1 VTGKVEIELEIHAGP
16 LLTSH
21 ECSEDGAAADG
32 TISYHAGEVD
42 LTSQESKS
50 AVIRTARDLWLK
62 GWAERN
68 AGNLS
73 VRLLAEELD
82 DDARF
87 RDPWRPLGTAIPDL
101 AGEHF
106 LFTDTGSYMRLVELD
121 PQRLTSVIEL
131 DTDGERFRVMG
142 EDAEHRPTSELVPHL
157 CVHAARK
164 RASGN
169 VDRAVIHTHPPNLIA
184 LTYSMALDTPSLSR
198 LLWQMHTECIVVFP
212 KGCGFVDW
220 RLPGSE
226 ELARATER
234 VMERR
239 SLALWQYHGIV
250 ATGPDLDVAFG
261 LIETAEKAA
270 EIYLKAASV
279 GPVERRLSDEQL
291 HALASRFG
299 VEPDEE
305 ILAAEDAE

>member
-1 VTGKVEIELEIHAGP
+1 MG
-16 LLTSH
+16 
-21 ECSEDGAAADG
+21 
-32 TISYHAGEVD
+32 D
-42 LTSQESKS
+42 LKT

-73 VRLLAEELD
+73 VRLMPGVLEA
-82 DDARF
+82 DASRG
-87 RDPWRPLGTAIPDL
+87 DSWRPLDTAIPDL

-121 PQRLTSVIEL
+121 PQSLTSVIEL
-131 DTDGERFRVMG
+131 NDTGERFRVVEG
-142 EDAEHRPTSELVPHL
+142 DPEGGPTSELTPHL
-157 CVHAARK
+157 CVHAAR
-164 RASGN
+164 RRVSGDS
-169 VDRAVIHTHPPNLIA
+169 DRAVIHTHPPNLIA
-184 LTYSMALDTPSLSR
+184 LTYSMALDTPSLTR

-212 KGCGFVDW
+212 RGCGFVDW

-239 SLALWQYHGIV
+239 TLALWQYHGIV
-250 ATGPDLDVAFG
+250 AAGPDLDVAFG

-279 GPVERRLSDEQL
+279 GPVERRLGNEQL
-291 HALASRFG
+291 RALAGRFG
-299 VEPDEE
+299 VEPDAE
-305 ILAAEDAE
+305 ILDVEE

>member
-1 VTGKVEIELEIHAGP
+1 ME
-16 LLTSH
+16 S
-21 ECSEDGAAADG
+21 
-32 TISYHAGEVD
+32 
-42 LTSQESKS
+42 SQS

-73 VRLLAEELD
+73 VRLLPGELEEELRRD
-82 DDARF
+82 
-87 RDPWRPLGTAIPDL
+87 DPWRPLETAIPEL

-106 LFTDTGSYMRLVELD
+106 LFTETGSYMRLVELD

-131 DTDGERFRVMG
+131 DANGECFRVVDG
-142 EDAEHRPTSELVPHL
+142 DAEAGPTSELVPHL
-157 CVHAARK
+157 CVHTARK

-169 VDRAVIHTHPPNLIA
+169 TDRAVIHTHPPNLIA
-184 LTYSMALDTPSLSR
+184 LTYALALDTASLTR

-212 KGCGFVDW
+212 MGCGFVDW

-234 VMERR
+234 IMERR
-239 SLALWQYHGIV
+239 SLAVWQYHGIV

-270 EIYLKAASV
+270 EIYLKAAAV

-291 HALASRFG
+291 SALARRFG
-299 VEPDEE
+299 VEPDAE
-305 ILAAEDAE
+305 ILGAGETE

>member
-1 VTGKVEIELEIHAGP
+1 MENP
-16 LLTSH
+16 
-21 ECSEDGAAADG
+21 
-32 TISYHAGEVD
+32 
-42 LTSQESKS
+42 QS

-73 VRLLAEELD
+73 VRLLSGELEE
-82 DDARF
+82 DAR
-87 RDPWRPLGTAIPDL
+87 RDDTWRPLDTAIPEL
-101 AGEHF
+101 GGERF

-131 DTDGERFRVMG
+131 DANGESFRVVNG
-142 EDAEHRPTSELVPHL
+142 DPDGGPTSELVPHL
-157 CVHAARK
+157 CVHSARK
-164 RASGN
+164 RVSGDT
-169 VDRAVIHTHPPNLIA
+169 DRAVIHTHPPNLIA
-184 LTYSMALDTPSLSR
+184 LTYALALDTAPLTR

-234 VMERR
+234 IMERR
-239 SLALWQYHGIV
+239 SLAVWQYHGIV
-250 ATGPDLDVAFG
+250 AAGPDLDVAFG

-279 GPVERRLSDEQL
+279 GSVERRLSDEQL
-291 HALASRFG
+291 SALARRFG
-299 VEPDEE
+299 VEPDRE
-305 ILAAEDAE
+305 ILAGGDPQ